1 MDDAGNKPVA
11 IKRIERTQRKRRGDA
26 KVRDTVIYIGDH
38 VCFFFQYFSCL
49 FEKFDSVKQQRV
61 PPSHFQLLCG
71 ALKFKNHTSVSN
83 ILVGEE

>member
-38 VCFFFQYFSCL
+38 VCFFFQYFSC
-49 FEKFDSVKQQRV
+49 
-61 PPSHFQLLCG
+61 
-71 ALKFKNHTSVSN
+71 
-83 ILVGEE
+83 